1 MHIRPYHP
9 SDWQRICAVHD
20 AARRFELEASGLAD
34 AFLTLEETG
43 EAEGLFEA
51 TLLVAEIDGEV
62 TGFAGFTDDEIT
74 WLYVDP
80 ARYRQGIGRA
90 LLDAVLRASGRPL
103 SLDVLVGNT
112 AALAL
117 YQSAGFKIVETISGK
132 LAGNEQFAATAHVL
146 HNSNS
151 LLGNSIAGQD

>member
-1 MHIRPYHP
+1 MHIRPYLA

-20 AARRFELEASGLAD
+20 AARKFELEASGLAD

-43 EAEGLFEA
+43 EAEGLFDA
-51 TLLVAEIDGEV
+51 TLLVAVVDGEV
-62 TGFAGFTDDEIT
+62 AGFAGFTEDEVT

-90 LLDAVLRASGRPL
+90 LLESVLREAGRPL

-117 YQSAGFKIVETISGK
+117 YQSAGFKIVDTISGK

-146 HNSNS
+146 HKER
-151 LLGNSIAGQD
+151 

>member
-1 MHIRPYHP
+1 MLIRPYLA

-20 AARRFELEASGLAD
+20 AARKFELEASGLAD

-43 EAEGLFEA
+43 EAEGLFDA
-51 TLLVAEIDGEV
+51 TLLVAVVDGEV
-62 TGFAGFTDDEIT
+62 AGFAGFTEDEVT

-90 LLDAVLRASGRPL
+90 LLESVLREAGRPM

-117 YQSAGFKIVETISGK
+117 YQSAGFKIVDTISGK

-146 HNSNS
+146 HKER
-151 LLGNSIAGQD
+151 

>member
-1 MHIRPYHP
+1 MLIRPYLA

-20 AARRFELEASGLAD
+20 AARKFELEASGLAD

-43 EAEGLFEA
+43 EAEGLFDA
-51 TLLVAEIDGEV
+51 TLLVAVADGEV
-62 TGFAGFTDDEIT
+62 AGFAGFTEDEVT

-90 LLDAVLRASGRPL
+90 LLEAVLREAGRPL

-117 YQSAGFKIVETISGK
+117 YQSAGFKIVDTISGK

-146 HNSNS
+146 HKER
-151 LLGNSIAGQD
+151 

>member
-1 MHIRPYHP
+1 MIIRPYQA
-9 SDWQRICAVHD
+9 SDWTSVCAVHD
-20 AARRFELEASGLAD
+20 AARIFELEASGLAD

-51 TLLVAEIDGEV
+51 TLLVAQIDGAV
-62 TGFAGFTDDEIT
+62 AGFAGFTDDEVT

-90 LLDAVLRASGRPL
+90 LLEAVLRESGRPL
-103 SLDVLVGNT
+103 SLDVLAGNT

-117 YQSAGFKIVETISGK
+117 YQSAGFKIVDTVSGK

-151 LLGNSIAGQD
+151 QLGKSIAGQD

>member
-1 MHIRPYHP
+1 MRIRPYHTA
-9 SDWQRICAVHD
+9 DWQRICAVHD

-62 TGFAGFTDDEIT
+62 AGFAGFTDDEIT

-80 ARYRQGIGRA
+80 ARYRRGIGRA

>member
-1 MHIRPYHP
+1 MHIRPYLA

-20 AARRFELEASGLAD
+20 AARKFELEASGLAH

-43 EAEGLFEA
+43 EAEGLFDA
-51 TLLVAEIDGEV
+51 TLLVAVVDGEV
-62 TGFAGFTDDEIT
+62 AGFAGFTEDEVT

-90 LLDAVLRASGRPL
+90 LLDAVLREAGRPL
-103 SLDVLVGNT
+103 ALDVLVGNT

-117 YQSAGFKIVETISGK
+117 YQSAGFKIVDTISGK

-146 HNSNS
+146 HKER
-151 LLGNSIAGQD
+151 

>member
-1 MHIRPYHP
+1 MLIRPYLA

-20 AARRFELEASGLAD
+20 AARKFELEASGLAD

-43 EAEGLFEA
+43 EAEGLFDA
-51 TLLVAEIDGEV
+51 TLLVAVVDGEV
-62 TGFAGFTDDEIT
+62 AGFAGFTEDEVT

-90 LLDAVLRASGRPL
+90 LLESVLREAGRPL

-117 YQSAGFKIVETISGK
+117 YQSAGFKIVDTISGK

-146 HNSNS
+146 HKER
-151 LLGNSIAGQD
+151 

>member
-1 MHIRPYHP
+1 MHIRPYLA
-9 SDWQRICAVHD
+9 SDWTAICAVHD
-20 AARRFELEASGLAD
+20 AARKFELEASGLAD

-43 EAEGLFEA
+43 KAEGLFDA
-51 TLLVAEIDGEV
+51 TLLVAEIDGKAV
-62 TGFAGFTDDEIT
+62 GFAGFTDDEVT

-90 LLDAVLRASGRPL
+90 LLEAVLREAGGPL
-103 SLDVLVGNT
+103 SLDVLTGNT

-117 YQSAGFKIVETISGK
+117 YQSAGFKIVDTISGR

-151 LLGNSIAGQD
+151 QLGKSIAGQD

>member
-1 MHIRPYHP
+1 MHIRPYRT
-9 SDWQRICAVHD
+9 SDWQRICVVHD
-20 AARRFELEASGLAD
+20 AARVFELEASGLAG

-51 TLLVAEIDGEV
+51 TLLVAELDGEV
-62 TGFAGFTDDEIT
+62 VGFAGFTEDEVT

-90 LLDAVLRASGRPL
+90 LVDAVLRESGKPL
-103 SLDVLVGNT
+103 SLDVLAGNT

-151 LLGNSIAGQD
+151 LLGKSIAGQD

>member
-1 MHIRPYHP
+1 MLIRPYQT
-9 SDWQRICAVHD
+9 SDWQGICLVHD
-20 AARRFELEASGLAD
+20 AARKFELEASGLAD

-43 EAEGLFEA
+43 EEEGLFDA
-51 TLLVAEIDGEV
+51 TLLVAEVDGEV
-62 TGFAGFTDDEIT
+62 AGFAGFTDEEVT

-90 LLDAVLRASGRPL
+90 LLDAVLRESGKPL
-103 SLDVLVGNT
+103 SLDVLAGNT

-117 YQSAGFKIVETISGK
+117 YQSAGFKIIDTISGK

-151 LLGNSIAGQD
+151 QLGKSIAGPD

>member
-1 MHIRPYHP
+1 MLIRPYQT
-9 SDWQRICAVHD
+9 SDWQGICLVHD
-20 AARRFELEASGLAD
+20 AARKFELEASGLAD

-43 EAEGLFEA
+43 EEEGLFDA
-51 TLLVAEIDGEV
+51 TLLVAEVDGEV
-62 TGFAGFTDDEIT
+62 AGFAGFTDEEVT

-90 LLDAVLRASGRPL
+90 LLDAVLHAAGKP

-112 AALAL
+112 AALSL
-117 YQSAGFKIVETISGK
+117 YQSAGFKIIDTISGK

-146 HNSNS
+146 HYSN
-151 LLGNSIAGQD
+151 